1 MVDPTYFDSGWIL
14 SDRMCK
20 IPMSLLTSIANV
32 LHNKNRIVTVNQF
45 PVVTMCYDSYVH
57 SVIKVVF
64 IFFILFPTTPCR
76 HGVALCTASGEVRI
90 SLTSAAG
97 LSIFFCFSN
106 DAAMHACRR
115 QTRGSRR
122 VVGWRPSR
130 VHHVTSAAQRDG
142 KSEPAPGA

>member
-14 SDRMCK
+14 SDQMCK

-106 DAAMHACRR
+106 DAAMHAADRR
-115 QTRGSRR
+115 EAAGGS
-122 VVGWRPSR
+122 
-130 VHHVTSAAQRDG
+130 
-142 KSEPAPGA
+142 